1 MYWIPKLHKN
11 SVGFRFIKAS
21 KTCST
26 KPFSKVNSNKFKLIY
41 CQIENFHCISKFLS
55 NYNTFWVLQN
65 VDPAIEN
72 INIISRKLNL
82 LQPITLVLCTP
93 HVLMI
98 NCLRGCAMLLILFLR
113 MEIDHTFVFPN
124 IMCHTEEKCQQHSKS
139 IK

>member
-55 NYNTFWVLQN
+55 NYNTFWVFRN

-72 INIISRKLNL
+72 INIISRKKKAKSIATYNFS
-82 LQPITLVLCTP
+82 TLYTTRPHDKLFKRLCN
-93 HVLMI
+93 V
-98 NCLRGCAMLLILFLR
+98 
-113 MEIDHTFVFPN
+113 IDFVFEDGN
-124 IMCHTEEKCQQHSKS
+124 RSHVCISKHNVS
-139 IK
+139 Y